1 MRWALNEMITNFT
14 VIKDGVD
21 LKKRFKRVLDR
32 HPNTNMESDA
42 AKDLIA
48 LELYEQVIRD
58 SAVKKEEWREKIR
71 FKNAEKGSKGTS
83 G

>member
-1 MRWALNEMITNFT
+1 MITNFT

-48 LELYEQVIRD
+48 LELYEQVARD
-58 SAVKKEEWREKIR
+58 SAVKKEEWREQIR
-71 FKNAEKGSKGTS
+71 FKNAEEGSKGTS
-83 G
+83 R